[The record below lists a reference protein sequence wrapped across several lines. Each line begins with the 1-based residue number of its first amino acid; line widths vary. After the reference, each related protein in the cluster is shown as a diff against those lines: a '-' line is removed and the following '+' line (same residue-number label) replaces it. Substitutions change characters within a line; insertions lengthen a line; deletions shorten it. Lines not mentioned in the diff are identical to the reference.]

1 MDLLAQAG
9 PFFILA
15 VIIELI
21 IDKLRGSGYYRANDA
36 INSISTGILY
46 ITSGYF
52 TKFIS
57 LVAWGFALQNLAL
70 IDMPL
75 SWFVA
80 SAKGIALW
88 IAAALAW
95 DFCYYW
101 FHRMSHEVSI
111 LWASHAVHH
120 QSEDYNLS
128 TAQRQSSTGFLLG
141 WIFYVPLYVV
151 GFPLEVVLTVGAIN
165 LIYQFW
171 VHTQLIGR
179 MGMLD
184 RILVTPSNHRVHH
197 AQNERY
203 IDKNYGGILILWDRL
218 FGTFEDERNDDPV
231 IFGVRKPLA
240 NWDPIWANFQVY
252 DYLIFDA
259 VRTKRWRDK
268 IGIWFRRTGWRPGDM
283 QASHPK
289 AHSDLARFQKFDPEI
304 GTGMRRYV
312 MFQFVVA
319 ILITLGIT
327 QVLFERGIR
336 VALLPCLMLW
346 GLLYTLGL
354 LNGGRANAVTLEVL
368 RLVVFNWL
376 VSLASQYNG
385 IGVSKEGWLLAALY
399 TAGSLSWLA
408 YIKNNVKTMIY
419 ES

>member
-21 IDKLRGSGYYRANDA
+21 IDKLRGSGFYRANDA

-57 LVAWGFALQNLAL
+57 LVAWGFALQNFAL

-80 SAKGIALW
+80 SPKGIALW

-179 MGMLD
+179 MGVLD

-240 NWDPIWANFQVY
+240 NWNPIWANFQVY

-304 GTGMRRYV
+304 GAGMRRYV

-319 ILITLGIT
+319 ILITLEIT
-327 QVLFERGIR
+327 QVLFGKGIR

-346 GLLYTLGL
+346 ALLYTLGL
-354 LNGGRANAVTLEVL
+354 LSGGRTNAVTLEVL

-376 VSLASQYNG
+376 VSFALQYNG

-399 TAGSLSWLA
+399 TAASLLWLWH
-408 YIKNNVKTMIY
+408 IKNSVKTIIY